1 MSPQIQFETPENI
14 QVAYQPAGL
23 GTRFV
28 AWVIDTIL
36 IAFLSFVIFFVLL
49 CTGVISD
56 QAMRQLGDLP
66 GEFDPDQEHQLPM
79 YFFGLIWLVLSLGS
93 LLYYGCSELW
103 LRGQTFGKRR
113 LGIRVVKVDG
123 FALDAG
129 GILVRT
135 IFRLIDHMPPL
146 WIVPVVSQKAQRLG
160 DMVAGTVVVADKP
173 EQISDLR
180 EVFAQRAAAES
191 KFRFDATVL
200 KRARPQD
207 VHAIESILERWSGLG
222 VPERELLLNQVVAPL
237 AKRLQVEPPATED
250 RYQFLEDFL
259 AAEFRRQHRKLG

>member
-1 MSPQIQFETPENI
+1 MSPEIQFETPENI

-28 AWVIDTIL
+28 AWVVDTIL
-36 IAFLSFVIFFVLL
+36 ITFLSFAIFIGLL
-49 CTGVISD
+49 CTGVVGD
-56 QAMRQLGDLP
+56 QALRQLGDAP
-66 GEFDPDQEHQLPM
+66 GEDFPEHELPM
-79 YFFGLIWLVLSLGS
+79 YFIGLIILFLNLGS
-93 LLYYGCSELW
+93 LLYYGCSELF

-135 IFRLIDHMPPL
+135 FFRLIDHMPPL
-146 WIVPVVSQKAQRLG
+146 WVVPVVSQKSQRLG
-160 DMVAGTVVVADKP
+160 DMVAGTVVVTDKP
-173 EQISDLR
+173 DQISDLR
-180 EVFAQRAAAES
+180 EVFAQRSAAES

-207 VHAIESILERWSGLG
+207 VHAIEGILERWSSLGL
-222 VPERELLLNQVVAPL
+222 PERELLLKQVVAPL
-237 AKRLQVEPPATED
+237 ARRLQVDPPETED

-259 AAEFRRQHRKLG
+259 AAEFRRQHKKLG